1 MERSVLHMDL
11 DSFFVSVERLRNSQL
26 SGIPLIIGGASNRGV
41 VAACSY
47 EARTFGVASAMPMKQ
62 ARKLCPQATIISGD
76 MDAYS
81 KYSSLV
87 TDVIHENAP
96 MYEKASIDEF
106 YLDLSGMDKF
116 FGCFKWSH
124 ELRSTITK
132 ETGLPISFG
141 LSKNKT
147 VSKVATNEA
156 KPDGEKYIQSGNEKP
171 FLFPLPIQRI
181 PMLGEKT
188 AIQLRSM
195 GVRKVQTLAE
205 TPPHFL
211 QQLFGKHGLSL
222 WKKANAEDDSPV
234 QPYSDAKSISKETT
248 FQQDTIDVK
257 YLRSVLIRQTE
268 RIAFKLRESGKVC
281 ACIAVKL
288 RYSNFDTVS
297 KQVHIAYTANDKV
310 LIQKVLELF
319 EKLYERRML
328 VRLVGVRFSKLVHGS
343 FTINLFDD
351 THREINLLNALDNI
365 RMKYGDKSVGR
376 AIGFT

>member
-11 DSFFVSVERLRNSQL
+11 DSFFVSVERIRNSQL
-26 SGIPLIIGGASNRGV
+26 NGIPLIIGGSSNRGV

-47 EARTFGVASAMPMKQ
+47 EARAFGVASAMPMRQ
-62 ARKLCPQATIISGD
+62 AKKLCPQATIISGD

-81 KYSSLV
+81 KYSALV
-87 TDVIHENAP
+87 TDVIQEQAP
-96 MYEKASIDEF
+96 VYEKASIDEF
-106 YLDLSGMDKF
+106 YLDLTGMDKF
-116 FGCFKWSH
+116 FGCYKWAH
-124 ELRSTITK
+124 ELRSTVTR

-141 LSKNKT
+141 LSQNKT

-156 KPDGEKYIQSGNEKP
+156 KPNGEKHIPTGNEKP

-188 AIQLRSM
+188 AVQLRSM
-195 GVRKVQTLAE
+195 GVRRVKNLAE

-222 WKKANAEDDSPV
+222 WKKANGEDDSPV
-234 QPYSDAKSISKETT
+234 QPYSEAKSMSKEAT
-248 FQQDTIDVK
+248 FQKDTIDLQF
-257 YLRSVLIRQTE
+257 LRSELIRQTE
-268 RIAFKLRESGKVC
+268 QLAFKLRESGKVC
-281 ACIAVKL
+281 ACVSVKL

-297 KQVHIAYTANDKV
+297 KQIHIPYTANDKI
-310 LIQKVLELF
+310 LIQQVLSLF

-328 VRLVGVRFSKLVHGS
+328 VRLIGVRFSKLVHGS

-351 THREINLLNALDNI
+351 THKEINLLHALDSI
-365 RMKYGDKSVGR
+365 RHKYGEKSIGR
-376 AIGFT
+376 AVGFS